1 MLKKKE
7 YKFWFCTGSQDL
19 YGDECLAHV
28 AEHAKIIVE
37 KLNEFGVLPYEVV
50 WKPTLITNELIRKT
64 FNEANIDDECA
75 GVITWMHTFSPAK
88 SWILGLQEFR
98 KPLLHLHTQFN
109 MEIPY
114 DTIDMDFMNENQSAH
129 GGREFGHIFTR
140 LGIERKVVVGHWSDE
155 KVQEKIASWMRTA
168 VGVIESSHVRVMR
181 VADNM
186 RNVAVTEGD
195 KVEAQIKF
203 GWEVDAYPV
212 NEIAESV
219 DAVSA
224 ADVNT
229 LVEEYYDKYEIL
241 LEGRDPEEFRK
252 HVAVQAQIEL
262 GFERFLE
269 EKNYQAIV
277 THFGD
282 LGALKQLPGLAIQRL
297 MEKGYGFG
305 AEGDWKTA
313 AMVRLMKIMTAGVK
327 DAKGTSFMEDY
338 TYHFE
343 PGNEML
349 LGSHML
355 EVSPQCAAET
365 PKIQV
370 HPLGIGDRED
380 PARLVFKAQTGNA
393 IVVTLVDMGDRLRLI
408 CNDVECKEQLH
419 DMPNLPVAG
428 VLWKPLPNLQTSA
441 EAWIYA
447 GGAHHSV
454 LSYSLTADNMRDFAE
469 IMGIEFIH
477 IGAKTNIEE
486 FRKELFYNDVA
497 YKLHMN

>member
-1 MLKKKE
+1 MLKTKN
-7 YKFWFCTGSQDL
+7 YQFWFCTGSQDL

-28 AEHAKIIVE
+28 AEHSKIIVDA
-37 KLNEFGVLPYEVV
+37 LNKSGNLPYEVV
-50 WKPTLITNELIRKT
+50 WKPTMITNEVIRKT
-64 FNEANIDDECA
+64 FNEANTDENCA

-88 SWILGLQEFR
+88 SWILGLQEYR

-109 MEIPY
+109 REIPY
-114 DTIDMDFMNENQSAH
+114 DTIDMDFMNENQAAH
-129 GGREFGHIFTR
+129 GDREYGHIFSR
-140 LGIERKVVVGHWSDE
+140 LNMERKVVAGYWEDE
-155 KVQEKIASWMRTA
+155 DVQKQIGSWMRTA
-168 VGVIESSHVRVMR
+168 VGVVESSHVRVMR

-212 NEIAESV
+212 NEVVEAV
-219 DAVSA
+219 NAVSQ
-224 ADVNT
+224 ADIDT
-229 LVEEYYDKYEIL
+229 LVEEYYDKYDIL

-305 AEGDWKTA
+305 AEGDWKVA
-313 AMVRLMKIMTAGVK
+313 AMVRLMKIMTAGMK

-380 PARLVFKAQTGNA
+380 PARLVFKAKTGKG
-393 IVVTLVDMGDRLRLI
+393 IVVTLVDMGDRLRMI
-408 CNDVECKEQLH
+408 CNDVECKEQVN
-419 DMPNLPVAG
+419 DMPKLPVAG

-454 LSYSLTADNMRDFAE
+454 LSYSLTAENMRDFAN

-477 IGAKTNIEE
+477 IGIETE
-486 FRKELFYNDVA
+486 INKLKKELFYNDIA
-497 YKLHMN
+497 YKLGM